1 MPDLLLATKKELADR
16 GLVSPLG
23 GHVGDG
29 KHISFFFQKK
39 VGTSDGP
46 ISGNFHC
53 FILYKTEEE
62 MKLVMEVVDAMVH
75 KAISLDGTCKISS
88 AHA

>member
-29 KHISFFFQKK
+29 EHISFFFSKK
-39 VGTSDGP
+39 ISTSDSS

-75 KAISLDGTCKISS
+75 KAISLDGTCEISL
-88 AHA
+88 AHT